1 MGEKWPINDDAL
13 FSYIGIT
20 DRKTS
25 SFKLLIEEI
34 CDYVYGRKIKL
45 DARFEIKEW
54 LEHLLER
61 ELFLSITKKRH
72 RDHLLHACRIALL
85 GERILMGKITY
96 DGDKEFRL
104 LDLVRELLKK
114 QEDTQKLLDIYEVDT
129 ADNEA
134 LDGKILQVW
143 YIAALFH
150 DVGFIYEAFTEAWRN
165 LQVLIQFPNFKE
177 MYLDVEK
184 VLLNFKKGF
193 SVSEVRAEHKSEF
206 TREFDHSKIGACLIS
221 NLLSESNLIC
231 DMAAFITDH
240 HSSNETLEFSKR
252 PLSFL
257 LVLLDEIQEWQRPV
271 LGRKIHDQIL
281 SEKISNLSPFIEY
294 PKVDPELESISL
306 SSDSKVDFEI
316 KMENGKLNL
325 GFILDYGD
333 KASVLE
339 KTNFSYP
346 LMLYLKYKDL
356 QRLRIDKREIRE
368 EAKKVLD
375 EALEKA
381 LIKVTTL
388 FTIDS
393 KKSHIEALN
402 RENISE
408 ELMRELKEKN
418 YVLEKP
424 KVWIIHIGREWKVV
438 DHDKKYSIQKEND
451 KLIIKEIEKCLDK
464 PDLLFNFSIFL
475 DFIANDAVTKQWHRQ
490 CDILLLETLGKR
502 NNIISDWLDNIID
515 YRRNDVVKF
524 EIGNIPRILMGDF
537 KEVIT
542 KSHESYVRDKNIS
555 ENVFN
560 IECRYKISNNDKI
573 KWATKVKR
581 ELKNN
586 APDIPIDRITAS
598 FDEDI
603 LYCDLKEVKEG
614 DEIITPDVRRLLSL
628 LPKKEPEKGKYEEKF
643 VMVIP
648 LKSFISDK
656 KIGYEIEFSL
666 SNKVLT
672 KDRFDSIYNIR
683 SKYDIKRGVICVLWE
698 KELFD
703 RYFET
708 DCLFFQGEGG
718 KREVIQNRIR
728 ERGLDNLDG
737 ELDSLRRDILN
748 DDEIVEVLHLKVEE
762 DSYYV
767 KQSVTNVRPYHM
779 AGFLWIHKRQF

>member
-54 LEHLLER
+54 LEQLLER

-114 QEDTQKLLDIYEVDT
+114 QEDTQKLLELYEVDT

-165 LQVLIQFPNFKE
+165 LQVLTQFPNFKE

-231 DMAAFITDH
+231 DMAAFINDH

-356 QRLRIDKREIRE
+356 QRLRIDKRERRE
-368 EAKKVLD
+368 EAKKLLD

-408 ELMRELKEKN
+408 ELTRELKEKN

-475 DFIANDAVTKQWHRQ
+475 DFIANDTVTKQWHRQ
-490 CDILLLETLGKR
+490 CDILLLETLGKK

-560 IECRYKISNNDKI
+560 IECRYKISNNGKI

-586 APDIPIDRITAS
+586 APDMPIDRITAT

-603 LYCDLKEVKEG
+603 LYWDLKEVKEG

-648 LKSFISDK
+648 LKSFLSDK
-656 KIGYEIEFSL
+656 KIGYEIE
-666 SNKVLT
+666 NMCT
-672 KDRFDSIYNIR
+672 M
-683 SKYDIKRGVICVLWE
+683 
-698 KELFD
+698 
-703 RYFET
+703 
-708 DCLFFQGEGG
+708 GEG
-718 KREVIQNRIR
+718 
-728 ERGLDNLDG
+728 
-737 ELDSLRRDILN
+737 
-748 DDEIVEVLHLKVEE
+748 IV
-762 DSYYV
+762 
-767 KQSVTNVRPYHM
+767 R
-779 AGFLWIHKRQF
+779 

>member
-1 MGEKWPINDDAL
+1 MGEKWLINDDAL

-20 DRKTS
+20 DRRTS
-25 SFKLLIEEI
+25 SFKVLIEEI

-85 GERILMGKITY
+85 GERILLGKITY

-134 LDGKILQVW
+134 LDEKILQVW

-356 QRLRIDKREIRE
+356 QRLRIDKRERRE
-368 EAKKVLD
+368 EAKKLLD

-393 KKSHIEALN
+393 KKSHLEALN

-408 ELMRELKEKN
+408 ELTRKLKEKD

-475 DFIANDAVTKQWHRQ
+475 DFIAKDAVTKQWHRQ
-490 CDILLLETLGKR
+490 CDILLFETLVKK

-515 YRRNDVVKF
+515 YRRNEVVKF

-542 KSHESYVRDKNIS
+542 RSHESYVRDKNIS

-560 IECRYKISNNDKI
+560 MECRYKTTNNGKI
-573 KWATKVKR
+573 KWISKVKR

-586 APDIPIDRITAS
+586 TPDIPTDKITAS
-598 FDEDI
+598 FDEEVV
-603 LYCDLKEVKEG
+603 YCDLKEVKEG
-614 DEIITPDVRRLLSL
+614 DEVITPDVQRFLSL
-628 LPKKEPEKGKYEEKF
+628 LPKKEPEKGKYKEKF

-666 SNKVLT
+666 PDKVLT

-683 SKYDIKRGVICVLWE
+683 SKYDIKRGEICVQWE
-698 KELFD
+698 KKLFD

-708 DCLFFQGEGG
+708 NCLFFQGEGG
-718 KREVIQNRIR
+718 KREVIQDRIR
-728 ERGLDNLDG
+728 ERGLDNLDD
-737 ELDSLRRDILN
+737 ELDNLRRNFLN
-748 DDEIVEVLHLKVEE
+748 DGEKVEVLHLKVKG

-767 KQSVTNVRPYHM
+767 KQTVTNVRPYHM
-779 AGFLWIHKRQF
+779 AGFLWFHKRSF